1 MERFDGLRPARLK
14 VGIISAGRV
23 GTALGVALQ
32 RADHVVVA
40 CSAISHAS
48 RRRAQR
54 RLPDTPVLPPLDVAA
69 SAELL
74 LLAVTDSEL
83 AGLVSG
89 LAATSAVRPQT
100 IVAHT
105 SGANGIGILAPLAQQ
120 GCIPLAIHPAM
131 TFTGSDED
139 ISRLP
144 DTCFGITAADDVG
157 YAIGQSL
164 VLEMGGEP
172 FCVREDARILYHA
185 ALAHASNHIVTV
197 LADALEALR
206 AALSGGELL
215 GQQTVDDQPGGIVER
230 IVGPLARA
238 ALENTLQRGQ
248 AALTGPVA
256 RGDAAAVADHLAARG
271 RRRSAGPGIP
281 DKRAADRAA
290 RTRPRGCRRGFDG
303 MTIPAFHPG
312 ELNVYSAP
320 GDVADVSRALRLTG
334 RRVMLVPT
342 MGALHEGH
350 LALVRAAKRVPGSVV
365 VVSIFVNPMQFGA
378 GEDLDAYPRTPD
390 DDLAQLRA
398 EGVEIA
404 FTPTTAAMY
413 PDGLRTTVQPG
424 PLAAELEGGPRPTHF
439 AGVLTV
445 VLKLLQ
451 IVRPDRVFFGEKD
464 YQQLVLIRQLV
475 ADFNLDVAVV
485 GVPTVREADGLAMS
499 SRNRYLDPA
508 QRAAAVALSAALTA
522 AAHAATAGA
531 QAALDAARAVL
542 DAAPGVAVDYL
553 ELRDIGLG
561 PMPLNGSGRLLV
573 AARLGTTR
581 LLDNI
586 AIEIGTFAG
595 TDRPDGYR
603 AILESHWRN

>member
-1 MERFDGLRPARLK
+1 
-14 VGIISAGRV
+14 
-23 GTALGVALQ
+23 
-32 RADHVVVA
+32 
-40 CSAISHAS
+40 
-48 RRRAQR
+48 
-54 RLPDTPVLPPLDVAA
+54 
-69 SAELL
+69 
-74 LLAVTDSEL
+74 
-83 AGLVSG
+83 
-89 LAATSAVRPQT
+89 
-100 IVAHT
+100 
-105 SGANGIGILAPLAQQ
+105 
-120 GCIPLAIHPAM
+120 
-131 TFTGSDED
+131 
-139 ISRLP
+139 
-144 DTCFGITAADDVG
+144 
-157 YAIGQSL
+157 
-164 VLEMGGEP
+164 
-172 FCVREDARILYHA
+172 
-185 ALAHASNHIVTV
+185 
-197 LADALEALR
+197 
-206 AALSGGELL
+206 
-215 GQQTVDDQPGGIVER
+215 
-230 IVGPLARA
+230 
-238 ALENTLQRGQ
+238 
-248 AALTGPVA
+248 
-256 RGDAAAVADHLAARG
+256 
-271 RRRSAGPGIP
+271 
-281 DKRAADRAA
+281 
-290 RTRPRGCRRGFDG
+290 

-350 LALVRAAKRVPGSVV
+350 LALLRAAKRVPGSVV